1 MLLFVILTIPVFYI
15 CINLLQNSDS
25 VKRYA
30 AELSQTIMGF
40 CRGVSCVVIAGGQN
54 IYN

>member
-25 VKRYA
+25 TKRYA
-30 AELSQTIMGF
+30 AELSQQLWDF
-40 CRGVSCVVIAGGQN
+40 AGEFLVL
-54 IYN
+54 